1 MTDCAAPEQENE
13 FDAPEKP
20 KNSPVSNQLA
30 VIIAILVGMSDKTA
44 AECVDEAKE
53 ILKEAA
59 QAVALGKP
67 KGVRTKNIPASA
79 PEEIT
84 SAVGKRVT
92 VLGWTSRQARGGAPG
107 QTLDVNGTVSGY
119 CRRLGVWELVVMR
132 DGANLPTSG
141 VPLDRVTFI

>member
-1 MTDCAAPEQENE
+1 MTDYAAPDQENE

-59 QAVALGKP
+59 AAVAKSKP
-67 KGVRTKNIPASA
+67 KAPRAKVAVAPA

-84 SAVGKRVT
+84 SAVGKRVA
-92 VLGWTSRQARGGAPG
+92 VKGWTPRQVRGGAPG
-107 QTLDVNGTVSGY
+107 EILDTTGVVSGF
-119 CRRLGVWELVVMR
+119 CRRLGVWELVVKR

-141 VPLDRVTFI
+141 VPIDRVTFI